1 MQIAG
6 YKAKLF
12 SQLSPAGKNILE
24 LGVGTGPNFK
34 YYASEDGV
42 NVIGVDPNKHME
54 NYARTAAVSA
64 GLPSSSFTFRRGVL
78 LLSIFGDVVHFHI
91 LKLCFPVKYNNC
103 I

>member
-12 SQLSPAGKNILE
+12 SQLSATGKSILE

-34 YYASEDGV
+34 YYASNVGV

-54 NYARTAAVSA
+54 DYARTAAVSA
-64 GLPSSSFTFRRGVL
+64 GLPSSSFTFRRGVRYYL
-78 LLSIFGDVVHFHI
+78 FASLTVFSYISIRHLMHNSI
-91 LKLCFPVKYNNC
+91 
-103 I
+103 

>member
-34 YYASEDGV
+34 YYASQDGV

-54 NYARTAAVSA
+54 NYARIAAVSA

-78 LLSIFGDVVHFHI
+78 FPILVLVLSIFTFLNFVFLLNI
-91 LKLCFPVKYNNC
+91 N